1 MTLMKMFSPLLLVIA
16 LAACG
21 KKADAPPPS
30 GSGSGSPTTPTT
42 TPPPAPPIDAS
53 QPVAPSIDAA
63 SAAVVVDAAEAAA
76 DAAVELAV
84 PAPDCVALLPAK
96 VLKGIKK
103 PTVTTI
109 ERGCEIAQAGKQFIV
124 VHFGCA
130 PLGTDWF
137 DRAKATLPPVPEM
150 QGNRAIDTRQFG
162 PASPIPCVARAVA
175 TIEFGALQTH
185 AEAIREAV
193 KPYFLTTYVPADAA
207 TDTK

>member
-1 MTLMKMFSPLLLVIA
+1 MDVMKMVSTTLLLVAIA
-16 LAACG
+16 GCG
-21 KKADAPPPS
+21 KKSDAPPPS
-30 GSGSGSPTTPTT
+30 GSASGSPTTTRSTPTT
-42 TPPPAPPIDAS
+42 TPPIDAS
-53 QPVAPSIDAA
+53 EPVAPSIDAA
-63 SAAVVVDAAEAAA
+63 SAAVVVDAPEAVA

-150 QGNRAIDTRQFG
+150 KGNRAIDTRQFG

-185 AEAIREAV
+185 AEAVREAV
-193 KPYFLTTYVPADAA
+193 KSYFLATYVPADGA
-207 TDTK
+207 TDAK

>member
-1 MTLMKMFSPLLLVIA
+1 MPLMKMFSPLLIVVA

-21 KKADAPPPS
+21 KKADAPLPS

-193 KPYFLTTYVPADAA
+193 KPYFLATYVPADAA